1 MSMERKVNEPPR
13 AGTLGMGHAEALGY
27 ALLRICFGAILLT
40 HGLPKALG
48 TAHGSMADPMQGSIH
63 LIGERMGLPFAPQLA
78 WLVMLLETVGALLL
92 ILGAGTRAVAALVA
106 LEMVGICLALGPTW
120 PWIDRGIEYPVLMAV
135 LAAYLAVRGAGP
147 LGLDAVWRRGR

>member
-1 MSMERKVNEPPR
+1 
-13 AGTLGMGHAEALGY
+13 
-27 ALLRICFGAILLT
+27 
-40 HGLPKALG
+40 
-48 TAHGSMADPMQGSIH
+48 
-63 LIGERMGLPFAPQLA
+63 
-78 WLVMLLETVGALLL
+78 MLLETVGALLL

-147 LGLDAVWRRGR
+147 LGLDAVWRRRR